1 MDIDMLQI
9 ICGKEKILLLSVQ
22 NERPA
27 SITDLDPT
35 TPDTCDSNYF
45 LQSASLT
52 RGQLQSD
59 QELFSTPGADD
70 VIAHLLTLSVLIKH
84 LSLKAFWSP

>member
-1 MDIDMLQI
+1 LEFESQHFFFLIKLIKLNTSKLHDKKASTRIDIDMLQI
-9 ICGKEKILLLSVQ
+9 ICGEEKILLLSVQ

-45 LQSASLT
+45 LQSAS
-52 RGQLQSD
+52 
-59 QELFSTPGADD
+59 
-70 VIAHLLTLSVLIKH
+70 
-84 LSLKAFWSP
+84 

>member
-22 NERPA
+22 NERRA
-27 SITDLDPT
+27 SITDLHPT

-45 LQSASLT
+45 LQSAS
-52 RGQLQSD
+52 
-59 QELFSTPGADD
+59 
-70 VIAHLLTLSVLIKH
+70 
-84 LSLKAFWSP
+84 